1 VSEHVLDLLAVLVR
15 EPLHFQPLA
24 PGLTLLSARA
34 AALVTRLD
42 VLCAALNFLRFL
54 VIRAVASA
62 ESSSAPP
69 SPPPPLLAA
78 TNARRVQLRQ
88 LLRDETSGEVA
99 HARAELRAAL
109 DKAPLEAQPQLHAL
123 ALRAEVAAG
132 LVARVLELLGAGE
145 SASERRD
152 PGVGK

>member
-1 VSEHVLDLLAVLVR
+1 
-15 EPLHFQPLA
+15 
-24 PGLTLLSARA
+24 
-34 AALVTRLD
+34 
-42 VLCAALNFLRFL
+42 
-54 VIRAVASA
+54 
-62 ESSSAPP
+62 
-69 SPPPPLLAA
+69 
-78 TNARRVQLRQ
+78 VQLRQ

-123 ALRAEVAAG
+123 VLRAEVAAG